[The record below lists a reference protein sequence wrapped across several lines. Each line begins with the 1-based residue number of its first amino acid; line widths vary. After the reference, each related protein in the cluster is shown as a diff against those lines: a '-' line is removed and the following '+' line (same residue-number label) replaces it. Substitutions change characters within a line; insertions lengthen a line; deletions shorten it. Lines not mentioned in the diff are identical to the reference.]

1 MPTKGLTLALLL
13 CLSTTAAAA
22 DGTDANTTP
31 FELKGVR
38 LGMSIEDV
46 KAAMPNIICDWSS
59 RDRNTLDCHDDTIT
73 FADKPAV
80 LSVAA
85 LDGEVVYVALRG
97 LYIDDLPAAVK
108 ALQAK
113 YGEETL
119 RTQQHT
125 AYLRGKDRRN
135 GPFDVWAWKRGS
147 VELRTLPV
155 DLLNS
160 PRTANWSSIQLI
172 DHIKYDK
179 IYVPRW
185 NGKPPLVRPG
195 ASDVSGDI

>member
-1 MPTKGLTLALLL
+1 MHAKGLAIALLL
-13 CLSTTAAAA
+13 CLSATAAAA

-46 KAAMPNIICDWSS
+46 KSAMPNMICDWSS
-59 RDRNTLDCHDDTIT
+59 RDRGTLDCHDDTIT
-73 FADKPAV
+73 FANKPAV

-85 LDGEVVYVALRG
+85 LDGEVVYVAIQKLD
-97 LYIDDLPAAVK
+97 IDDLPAAVD

-119 RTQQHT
+119 RAPQHT
-125 AYLRGKDRRN
+125 AYLRGKDRRS
-135 GPFDVWAWKRGS
+135 GPFTVWAWKRGS

-155 DLLNS
+155 DLINS
-160 PRTANWSSIQLI
+160 PRRANWSSIQLI

-185 NGKPPLVRPG
+185 NGKSPAIRPG
-195 ASDVSGDI
+195 ADDVSGDI